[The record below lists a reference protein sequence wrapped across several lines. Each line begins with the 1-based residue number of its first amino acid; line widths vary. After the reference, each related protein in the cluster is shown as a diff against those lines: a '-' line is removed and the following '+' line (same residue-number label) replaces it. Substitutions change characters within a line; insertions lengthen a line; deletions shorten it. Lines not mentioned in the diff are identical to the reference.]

1 MIDWVGS
8 RGFKLVEIINH
19 CKLRECHVVIIWGH
33 HDSLCY
39 YEKLNQGKCASLDA
53 QQRLCCRLRCWQT
66 SETSSTQMLRF
77 VYRSRN
83 AKFRACRW
91 TCCRAFCTI
100 SISHNSR
107 SGFQHLAQHFGRN
120 ICGMAETSWGKINI
134 YKLAWKAFN
143 RTFRLLFP
151 LKKYLI

>member
-53 QQRLCCRLRCWQT
+53 HHG
-66 SETSSTQMLRF
+66 
-77 VYRSRN
+77 
-83 AKFRACRW
+83 RW
-91 TCCRAFCTI
+91 GCEWAFCPEAFEDMQSSVLTQVSVIHTI
-100 SISHNSR
+100 PAKQITASPSSLV
-107 SGFQHLAQHFGRN
+107 HLFFSLIDQIFME
-120 ICGMAETSWGKINI
+120 C
-134 YKLAWKAFN
+134 
-143 RTFRLLFP
+143 LLSD
-151 LKKYLI
+151 LVELM